1 MPGLVVEGKDTFDF
15 LGREPHLRD
24 CGHDGLGNA
33 RSAVDV
39 AWSPKL
45 SLSVLGE
52 HPRARMKNSSPAWLS
67 AVEIARRVGAGD
79 LDSQEVV
86 RVHLDAIDR
95 LDPGI
100 HAYVHVD
107 RDARTSTGPLAGVT
121 LAVKDNLPVAGM
133 PWTEG
138 SAVWRDRVPDE
149 DTVPVARARAA
160 GAAILGKTNLPE
172 LAAAVGT
179 TNAIFPA
186 TNNPWRAGI
195 TPGGSS
201 GGSAAAVAAGM
212 ATVSM
217 GTDMGGSIRIPASCC
232 GVVGLRPSPDRV
244 PSEIVDPVGL
254 SVIAPIGRTVADVR
268 LLFSVMAQAPSSQP
282 PPNARAFRIGVADT
296 TALGMEEA
304 CAEACRRASDAF
316 ESAGHH
322 VERIPWA
329 SEAVAAGYAVV
340 RRASMAS
347 FPADPRLFAPGIRKL
362 VEQGRAL
369 SALDYFQA
377 FESATAAAH
386 EVVVKPL
393 LTHFDF
399 LLTPT
404 LGLVPMPIEEVPPF
418 LSEPYGRYIQF
429 VLPVSF
435 AHAPAVS
442 IPAGLHDGLPVGVQL
457 VGRSGQEWE
466 LLALAEQLEAMPG
479 FGFQRP
485 TPSD

>member
-1 MPGLVVEGKDTFDF
+1 V
-15 LGREPHLRD
+15 
-24 CGHDGLGNA
+24 
-33 RSAVDV
+33 
-39 AWSPKL
+39 
-45 SLSVLGE
+45 
-52 HPRARMKNSSPAWLS
+52 
-67 AVEIARRVGAGD
+67 
-79 LDSQEVV
+79 
-86 RVHLDAIDR
+86 
-95 LDPGI
+95 
-100 HAYVHVD
+100 
-107 RDARTSTGPLAGVT
+107 
-121 LAVKDNLPVAGM
+121 AVKDNLPVAGM
-133 PWTEG
+133 PWTDG
-138 SAVWRDRVPDE
+138 SAVWRDRVPAQ

-186 TNNPWRAGI
+186 TNNPWRDGI

-212 ATVSM
+212 ATVAM

-244 PSEIVDPVGL
+244 PSETVDPAGL
-254 SVIAPIGRTVADVR
+254 SVIAPLGRSVADVR
-268 LLFSVMAQAPSSQP
+268 LLFSVMAGTLAPPSMPSP
-282 PPNARAFRIGVADT
+282 KGFRIGMVET
-296 TALGMEEA
+296 TALGMDDA
-304 CAEACRRASDAF
+304 CAGACRRASDALD
-316 ESAGHH
+316 SAGHR
-322 VERIPWA
+322 VERIAWE
-329 SEAVAAGYAVV
+329 SEAVAAGYGVV

-347 FPADPRLFAPGIRKL
+347 FPADPQLFAPGIRKL

-377 FESATAAAH
+377 FESASAAAYA
-386 EVVVKPL
+386 VVVKPL
-393 LTHFDF
+393 LTGVDF

-404 LGLVPMPIEEVPPF
+404 LGLLPMPIEAVPPF

-435 AHAPAVS
+435 AHTPAVS
-442 IPAGLHDGLPVGVQL
+442 LPAGLHDGLPVGVQL

-466 LLALAEQLEAMPG
+466 LLALAEQLEAMQG

-485 TPSD
+485 PGYD

>member
-1 MPGLVVEGKDTFDF
+1 MEDIEWSSVV
-15 LGREPHLRD
+15 
-24 CGHDGLGNA
+24 A
-33 RSAVDV
+33 A
-39 AWSPKL
+39 
-45 SLSVLGE
+45 
-52 HPRARMKNSSPAWLS
+52 
-67 AVEIARRVGAGD
+67 
-79 LDSQEVV
+79 
-86 RVHLDAIDR
+86 HLDAIDR
-95 LDPGI
+95 FDQQI
-100 HAYVHVD
+100 HAYVYVD
-107 RDARTSTGPLAGVT
+107 RGARGSAGPLIGVT

-133 PWTEG
+133 PWTDG
-138 SAVWRDRVPDE
+138 SAVWRDRVPGE
-149 DTVPVARARAA
+149 DTVAVARARAA

-212 ATVSM
+212 ATVAM

-244 PSEIVDPVGL
+244 PSEIVDAAGL
-254 SVIAPIGRTVADVR
+254 SVVAPLGRTVADVR
-268 LLFSVMAQAPSSQP
+268 TLFSVMAQAPAPESQSG
-282 PPNARAFRIGVADT
+282 ARSFRIGVAGT
-296 TALGMEEA
+296 TRLGMDAA
-304 CAEACRRASDAF
+304 CAEACRRAGDALT
-316 ESAGHH
+316 SAGHR
-322 VERIPWA
+322 VGRIAWQ
-329 SEAVAAGYAVV
+329 SEAVAAGYGVV

-347 FPADPRLFAPGIRKL
+347 FPADPQLFAPGIRKL

-377 FESATAAAH
+377 FESATAAAY

-393 LTHFDF
+393 LTEFDF

-404 LGLVPMPIEEVPPF
+404 LGLVPMPIEAVPPF

-435 AHAPAVS
+435 AHTPAISV
-442 IPAGLHDGLPVGVQL
+442 PAGQHDGLPVGVQL

-466 LLALAEQLEAMPG
+466 LLALAEQLEAVPG
-479 FGFQRP
+479 FGFQAP
-485 TPSD
+485 PGFD

>member
-1 MPGLVVEGKDTFDF
+1 MNTEG
-15 LGREPHLRD
+15 
-24 CGHDGLGNA
+24 
-33 RSAVDV
+33 
-39 AWSPKL
+39 
-45 SLSVLGE
+45 
-52 HPRARMKNSSPAWLS
+52 
-67 AVEIARRVGAGD
+67 
-79 LDSQEVV
+79 LDSGPVV
-86 RVHLDAIDR
+86 AAHLDAIDR
-95 LDPGI
+95 FDSRI
-100 HAYVHVD
+100 HAYVYVD
-107 RDARTSTGPLAGVT
+107 RNAHGSAGALNGVT

-138 SAVWRDRVPDE
+138 SAVWRDRVPDA
-149 DTVPVARARAA
+149 DTVAVARARAA

-212 ATVSM
+212 ATVGM

-244 PSEIVDPVGL
+244 PSEIVDPAGL
-254 SVIAPIGRTVADVR
+254 SVVAPLGRTVAGVR
-268 LLFSVMAQAPSSQP
+268 LLFSVMAQDAPELRP
-282 PPNARAFRIGVADT
+282 MTKGLRIGVADK
-296 TALGMEEA
+296 TALGMDGA
-304 CAEACRRASDAF
+304 CADACRRAADAL
-316 ESAGHH
+316 ESAGHR
-322 VERIPWA
+322 VERVEWE
-329 SEAVAAGYAVV
+329 SEAVAAGYGVV

-347 FPADPRLFAPGIRKL
+347 FPADPQLFAPGIRKL

-377 FESATAAAH
+377 FESATAAAYT
-386 EVVVKPL
+386 VVTKPL
-393 LTHFDF
+393 LAGFDF

-404 LGLVPMPIEEVPPF
+404 LGLVPMPIEDVPPF

-435 AHAPAVS
+435 AHTPAIS

-457 VGRSGQEWE
+457 VARPGREWM
-466 LLALAEQLEAMPG
+466 LLGLAEQLEAMPG
-479 FGFQRP
+479 FGFQP
-485 TPSD
+485 PPGFD